1 MTKSLDPDPDSDS
14 GEGGAQVEALGG
26 SGCGAPNRASDGAG
40 PSPRAPAR
48 RLQALA
54 SVGEGCPPPGLTVPP
69 SSLADPS
76 SPDSP
81 MEAFTAPSE
90 VRHFTDG
97 SFPPGFVLQ
106 LFSHPHLRALDGK
119 GAPREGRAA
128 EGGLPPLESPSPG
141 ELPRETRGG
150 QAAWA
155 LPPGGCSL
163 MFGAWVPGRWG
174 LGQADRRTGLAL
186 GRAFLT
192 GP

>member
-1 MTKSLDPDPDSDS
+1 MGALTAALQTEPVRVAGGRLPPFLDS
-14 GEGGAQVEALGG
+14 
-26 SGCGAPNRASDGAG
+26 
-40 PSPRAPAR
+40 
-48 RLQALA
+48 
-54 SVGEGCPPPGLTVPP
+54 VPP

-81 MEAFTAPSE
+81 TEAFTAPPE

-106 LFSHPHLRALDGK
+106 LFSHPHLRASDGK
-119 GAPREGRAA
+119 GAPREGQAA

-141 ELPRETRGG
+141 ELPRGTRGG
-150 QAAWA
+150 QAACA

-174 LGQADRRTGLAL
+174 LGQAHLKDRLAL
-186 GRAFLT
+186 G
-192 GP
+192 